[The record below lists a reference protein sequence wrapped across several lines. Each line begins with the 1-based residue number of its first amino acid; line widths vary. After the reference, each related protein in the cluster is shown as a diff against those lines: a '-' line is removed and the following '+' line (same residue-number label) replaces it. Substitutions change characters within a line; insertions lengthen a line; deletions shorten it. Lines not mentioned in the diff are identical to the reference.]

1 MCNNED
7 KKEQKLEEHNSS
19 ADFDNA
25 IKLKAKLSGCKL
37 SIEELEES
45 MPKNLELIGGRIEGR
60 FKMFEALLYNIGI
73 KAAVKFA
80 PKELWE
86 AALKELDGSSKAKK
100 HINVNLREAS
110 DMKRLADAA
119 KAKIVNIE
127 EKAAQ
132 HLKRVMETIE
142 YSCSIGKYE
151 AYPLLHPE
159 PVRGQE
165 IYESV
170 VETLREKGYKAELSY
185 RDEFSQLDVSW
196 D

>member
-1 MCNNED
+1 MCDSEY
-7 KKEQKLEEHNSS
+7 KKEQKLEEHDGS
-19 ADFDNA
+19 AEFDDV

-37 SIEELEES
+37 SIEELEEH
-45 MPKNLELIGGRIEGR
+45 MPKNLELIDGRIEGR

-86 AALKELDGSSKAKK
+86 MALRELNSSSKDKK
-100 HINVNLREAS
+100 HINISLREAS
-110 DMKRLADAA
+110 DMKRLSDEARA
-119 KAKIVNIE
+119 KTVNIE

-132 HLKRVMETIE
+132 QLKRVMETIE
-142 YSCSIGKYE
+142 YSCSIGKYD

-159 PVRGQE
+159 PAGDME
-165 IYESV
+165 IYEMV
-170 VETLREKGYKAELSY
+170 VETLREKGYKVELSCS
-185 RDEFSQLDVSW
+185 EGFSQLDISW